1 MPAAA
6 IAIPAAVSLGS
17 SIFGGVM
24 GSRASN
30 KAAATQQQMAQQQAA
45 EAQRVL
51 DQYNPQ
57 IGTAAEQARADVLG
71 ASDLAGQRV
80 LDSAAT
86 GAGQVRTDA
95 LAANELLDPYV
106 QLGAEGATSLRE
118 FMAPGGAGQRQFT
131 AADMAQYDPGYKF
144 RLDEAARAV
153 QASAAA
159 RGGALG
165 GGALKALVQRSQD
178 VASSEFGAASDRFR
192 QQQNDRY
199 NRLFGSTQLG
209 GQYAGQAGQN
219 LIGAGQFGAN
229 LGMQGAQYAGNAGM
243 QGSQWAGNARM
254 GATEQMAQNAF
265 GAQRSI
271 ADMMTGGAASRAAGT
286 VGSANAWGGALQG
299 IGNAAQGVGRYYQDQ
314 QMLKDWMNPAANPSS
329 QTLGGLRGPT
339 NPALRNPAL
348 WWQNP
353 AASESG
359 QGTPYDLYEG
369 IKW

>member
-1 MPAAA
+1 VPAAV
-6 IAIPAAVSLGS
+6 AIPAAVSLGS
-17 SIFGGVM
+17 SVLGGVL
-24 GSRASN
+24 GSRASK
-30 KAAATQQQMAQQQAA
+30 KAGQAQEEEALRQA
-45 EAQRVL
+45 QDYRNTL
-51 DQYNPQ
+51 GQYNPQ
-57 IGTAAEQARADVLG
+57 IGTIAETAATDVLG

-118 FMAPGGAGQRQFT
+118 FMAPGGAGSKQFT

-219 LIGAGQFGAN
+219 LIGAGQFGAQ

-265 GAQRSI
+265 GTQRSI

-299 IGNAAQGVGRYYQDQ
+299 IGNAAQGVGRYYQDRET
-314 QMLKDWMNPAANPSS
+314 LKDFMNPANNPWIMSS
-329 QTLGGLRGPT
+329 QRKAYYPTRSTYMPNAPMPYTGPSYEDIFGGP
-339 NPALRNPAL
+339 
-348 WWQNP
+348 Q
-353 AASESG
+353 
-359 QGTPYDLYEG
+359 
-369 IKW
+369 

>member
-6 IAIPAAVSLGS
+6 IAIPAAISVGS
-17 SIFGGVM
+17 SIFSGIKG
-24 GSRASN
+24 A
-30 KAAATQQQMAQQQAA
+30 KAAKSAAQIQSEEANRQA
-45 EAQRVL
+45 QGYRDVL
-51 DQYNPQ
+51 GEYNPQ
-57 IGTAAEQARADVLG
+57 IGATAETAATDVLG

-95 LAANELLDPYV
+95 LAANDLLDPYV

-118 FMAPGGAGQRQFT
+118 FMAPGGAGQKTFT

-192 QQQNDRY
+192 QQQQDRY
-199 NRLFGSTQLG
+199 GRLFNSTQLG

-243 QGSQWAGNARM
+243 QGAQYAGNARM

-265 GAQRSI
+265 GTQRSI

-286 VGSANAWGGALQG
+286 VGSANAWSGMAGGIA
-299 IGNAAQGVGRYYQDQ
+299 NAANQVGGYYQDQ
-314 QMLKDWMNPAANPSS
+314 QTLRDFMSMGGRPGFTPYAGAAK
-329 QTLGGLRGPT
+329 TY
-339 NPALRNPAL
+339 RNPAIL
-348 WWQNP
+348 PTLPNVPGMYPP
-353 AASESG
+353 AG
-359 QGTPYDLYEG
+359 YEDIYG
-369 IKW
+369 GGL

>member
-1 MPAAA
+1 V
-6 IAIPAAVSLGS
+6 AIPAAVSLGS
-17 SIFGGVM
+17 SVLGGVL
-24 GSRASN
+24 GSRASK
-30 KAAATQQQMAQQQAA
+30 KAGQAQEEEALRQA
-45 EAQRVL
+45 QDYRNTL
-51 DQYNPQ
+51 GQYNPQ
-57 IGTAAEQARADVLG
+57 IGTIAETAATDALG

-254 GATEQMAQNAF
+254 GAADTMARNAL
-265 GAQRSI
+265 GTQGSI
-271 ADMMTGGAASRAAGT
+271 ADLMTGGAASRAAGT

-299 IGNAAQGVGRYYQDQ
+299 IGQAAQDVGRYYQDKDLMEEERSNQ
-314 QMLKDWMNPAANPSS
+314 QSMGAWMNPASMYGY
-329 QTLGGLRGPT
+329 GGYGGYGGSGRAPT
-339 NPALRNPAL
+339 
-348 WWQNP
+348 
-353 AASESG
+353 G
-359 QGTPYDLYEG
+359 QGTGWVNPAMIGQVGRLSLYPR
-369 IKW
+369 